1 MHDTKRTPE
10 VAEHPYE
17 VTEKGWGEFEALID
31 LYFQVCRLTDLM
43 DAPTTLPNEP
53 TDLSPHTSPIPGRA
67 REAGGAAALR
77 QALPREQPQPAA
89 HGAGAGQQEGTA

>member
-1 MHDTKRTPE
+1 MHYTKRTPE

-43 DAPTTLPNEP
+43 DAPTALPNE
-53 TDLSPHTSPIPGRA
+53 SI
-67 REAGGAAALR
+67 
-77 QALPREQPQPAA
+77 
-89 HGAGAGQQEGTA
+89 